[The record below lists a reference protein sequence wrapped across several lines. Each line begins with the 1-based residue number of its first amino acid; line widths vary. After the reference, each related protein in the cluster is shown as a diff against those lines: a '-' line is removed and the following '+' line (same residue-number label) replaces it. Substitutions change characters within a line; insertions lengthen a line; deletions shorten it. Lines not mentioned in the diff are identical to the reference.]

1 MSQPLSSAQLRT
13 LSELGVNTLE
23 SEILAEK
30 AASLGH
36 HGRMVEQS
44 MAALHAFDTET
55 GTAEER
61 LVLVK
66 AAAGAV
72 WKFFVQREL
81 CGMRDHREI
90 IRFYRIP
97 QEVLNRLGAIDPP

>member
-1 MSQPLSSAQLRT
+1 MTTPMTSGQLRT
-13 LSELGVNTLE
+13 LAELGVNSLE

-36 HGRMVEQS
+36 HGRLVERA
-44 MAALHAFDTET
+44 MADLKAFDAAP
-55 GTAEER
+55 GTREER

-66 AAAGAV
+66 AAARAV

-81 CGMRDHREI
+81 CGLRDQREI
-90 IRFYRIP
+90 IRFYGIP
-97 QEVLNRLGAIDPP
+97 PEVLNRLGAIER

>member
-1 MSQPLSSAQLRT
+1 MSSTQLRT
-13 LSELGVNTLE
+13 LSELGINTLE
-23 SEILAEK
+23 TEILAEK
-30 AASLGH
+30 AYSLGH
-36 HGRMVEQS
+36 HGRMVEKT
-44 MAALHAFDTET
+44 MADLKGFDPVA

-66 AAAGAV
+66 AAARAV

-90 IRFYRIP
+90 IRFYGIP
-97 QEVLNRLGAIDPP
+97 PEVLNRLGAVER